1 MSPEVQT
8 VNDWHEALNSADV
21 DRLVAL
27 SHPGVEV
34 GGPRGTAHGTRIL
47 RAANLGGPR

>member
-34 GGPRGTAHGTRIL
+34 GGPRHAI
-47 RAANLGGPR
+47 GGPR